1 MLVDTKFILTF
12 AFVKTNIIVADCGKT
27 AIYQ

>member
-1 MLVDTKFILTF
+1 MFVVTKIILTF
-12 AFVKTNIIVADCGKT
+12 AFVKTNIIVADCDKV